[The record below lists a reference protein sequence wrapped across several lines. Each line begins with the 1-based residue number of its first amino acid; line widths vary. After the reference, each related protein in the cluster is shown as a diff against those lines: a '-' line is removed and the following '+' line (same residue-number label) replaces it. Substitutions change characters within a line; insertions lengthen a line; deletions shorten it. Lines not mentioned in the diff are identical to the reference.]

1 MDVGSVDTSSL
12 QNTITQGSSVM
23 GKDDFLK
30 LLITQLKYQDPASP
44 LDGSQFASQLAQF
57 SSLEQLSNLN
67 DSVKQSINANFFLTQ
82 SINNTM
88 TANLIGKNVKINSN
102 KISDT
107 GQDSISLGYNL
118 PSSASTVSIK
128 VYDQNGQL
136 VRTINDL
143 DTQSGDHQV
152 SWDFTDNDGN
162 RLPDGNYT
170 FEVEA
175 KDYNE
180 NDISADTYITGQIS
194 GVRFDDD
201 GTKILVGDTEY
212 MLSDILEILNPSGSG
227 DNNG

>member
-1 MDVGSVDTSSL
+1 MDVGSVDGSSL
-12 QNTITQGSSVM
+12 QNTLTQGSSVL

-44 LDGSQFASQLAQF
+44 LDGSEFASQLAQF

-67 DSVKQSINANFFLTQ
+67 DSVKQSINANFILTQ

-107 GQDSISLGYNL
+107 GQGSISLGYNL

-152 SWDFTDNDGN
+152 SWDFTDSDGN
-162 RLPDGNYT
+162 RLPDGDYT
-170 FEVEA
+170 FEVDA

-180 NDISADTYITGQIS
+180 NGISADTYITGQIS